1 MEMAYKRSYYL
12 PEMVY
17 EYRND
22 TGMNDAGEMWK
33 KVADLIDERPKL

>member
-1 MEMAYKRSYYL
+1 MEMAYERSYYL

-22 TGMNDAGEMWK
+22 TGMNDAGEMW
-33 KVADLIDERPKL
+33 E